1 MSFSTVSS
9 LSPVDSV
16 SLPAPTWVVALRS
29 GELTPSLQQK
39 ISLSML
45 LAHIKAV
52 DQRDAFEGFIFNS
65 PAPSI
70 ASSRSSLDW
79 GWNRRSSSNIIV
91 VDESDDDDDDDDD
104 GYCRRLSAL
113 TASSIGSFTRRGS
126 GTKKPPV
133 APDPAISKSTKAERR
148 KGCLIDGNKRS
159 LRQKIK
165 QTLDILS
172 KKSTS
177 PDSSRKS
184 SLASIGA
191 SLVSPKVP
199 PRLPPKGSSLP
210 SCWFDDEDDPGL
222 EERGFWSSSTLV
234 EDVTDSINPSKRKYD
249 TPLDPQFS
257 FSRRCAPSS
266 DELAD
271 PLCKL

>member
-1 MSFSTVSS
+1 MRAT
-9 LSPVDSV
+9 
-16 SLPAPTWVVALRS
+16 R
-29 GELTPSLQQK
+29 
-39 ISLSML
+39 
-45 LAHIKAV
+45 H
-52 DQRDAFEGFIFNS
+52 
-65 PAPSI
+65 
-70 ASSRSSLDW
+70 
-79 GWNRRSSSNIIV
+79 
-91 VDESDDDDDDDDD
+91 DDDDDDD

-133 APDPAISKSTKAERR
+133 VPDPAISKSTKAERR